1 MELSFSSKDL
11 EFRDEVR
18 DFLANEYPKHV
29 KEKIENGEPL
39 TREDIVDWHKS
50 LSAKGWMGFNW
61 PVDSRSVSI
70 YAIILPT
77 STTSLTSARLST
89 IIPDSTHGI
98 SEST

>member
-29 KEKIENGEPL
+29 KEKTENGEPL

-50 LSAKGWMGFNW
+50 LSAKR
-61 PVDSRSVSI
+61 P
-70 YAIILPT
+70 
-77 STTSLTSARLST
+77 
-89 IIPDSTHGI
+89 
-98 SEST
+98 

>member
-39 TREDIVDWHKS
+39 TREVELLILIQVGIKILLDLIFLVIVS
-50 LSAKGWMGFNW
+50 NQ
-61 PVDSRSVSI
+61 
-70 YAIILPT
+70 
-77 STTSLTSARLST
+77 
-89 IIPDSTHGI
+89 
-98 SEST
+98 

>member
-29 KEKIENGEPL
+29 KEKTENGEPL

-50 LSAKGWMGFNW
+50 LSAKGWMGFN
-61 PVDSRSVSI
+61 
-70 YAIILPT
+70 L
-77 STTSLTSARLST
+77 SL
-89 IIPDSTHGI
+89 IHI
-98 SEST
+98 